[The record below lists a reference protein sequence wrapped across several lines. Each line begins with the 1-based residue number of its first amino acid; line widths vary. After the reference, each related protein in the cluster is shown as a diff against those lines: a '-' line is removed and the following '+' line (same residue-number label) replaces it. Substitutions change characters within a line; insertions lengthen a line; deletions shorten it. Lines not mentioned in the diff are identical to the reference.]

1 MTLEGAFWGIIAA
14 FSEVERVF
22 ADRVKALGPLD
33 LEAAEGEFLSL
44 VGPSGCGKSTA
55 LRIIAGLIAPTSGT
69 VAWPKRKTAHRFC
82 VSGRHPDAVGEGAR
96 QCARLPLDLQ
106 GMAKGNADARA
117 KEALARVGLAGFA
130 DTFPRAL
137 SGGMR
142 MRVSIARAL
151 VARPQLLLMDEPF
164 AALDEISRDALNQD
178 CSSCG
183 ARTG

>member
-1 MTLEGAFWGIIAA
+1 
-14 FSEVERVF
+14 
-22 ADRVKALGPLD
+22 
-33 LEAAEGEFLSL
+33 
-44 VGPSGCGKSTA
+44 
-55 LRIIAGLIAPTSGT
+55 
-69 VAWPKRKTAHRFC
+69 
-82 VSGRHPDAVGEGAR
+82 
-96 QCARLPLDLQ
+96 
-106 GMAKGNADARA
+106 MAKGNADARA